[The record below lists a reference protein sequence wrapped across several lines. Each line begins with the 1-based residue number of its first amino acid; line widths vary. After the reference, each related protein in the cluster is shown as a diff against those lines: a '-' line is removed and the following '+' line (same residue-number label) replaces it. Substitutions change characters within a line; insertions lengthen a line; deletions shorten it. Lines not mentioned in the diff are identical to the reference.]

1 MKLLTLPHEVI
12 VLITSYM
19 LWENSAQNERD
30 LARLANTCHQ
40 LHRVVNPI
48 LYRQN
53 RTFSGSSALLW
64 AVERDIPEVVAN
76 ACDAGTDLERCY
88 GMPLLRCAAGKGH
101 VRVIRELL
109 QRCRL
114 RFYDTKTA
122 VTVALENDLAEVIQV
137 LVDNGLDPSKP
148 IDSMLKTYLHQAS
161 ELGAVKSVA
170 VMLKAGANV
179 SARHHIDGTPLYFAA
194 IKGKVEVIKLLMEH
208 GADAG
213 CLGVEDYSPLAEA
226 VRRNQPLAVE
236 AILQSSRN
244 TGMTKSKAIPASLFY
259 AAAAS
264 SSPTLIKLLLQ
275 HGANPNIAPDGRF
288 PLTVA
293 AEYGNVEMV
302 KVLLECGVDID
313 AQYEGDD
320 TPLHMAMKGN
330 HPETIMVLIE
340 AGANVSSA
348 NRSGLQPLHMVPQC
362 DKSAEIIDALLAKG
376 ADLSAVSNDGL
387 TILQSSAEVSNFDV
401 VRLLLERGANPKLSS
416 DRTLLLASRHGQE
429 WIVEHLL
436 NCGCDLEMT
445 DNDGCTPLL
454 AAAQFGSLKV
464 VRMLLIKGANIKATN
479 KSGCESALLAAIGS
493 HADIIRE
500 LLGTGNV
507 DPDQQDLDGRTALF
521 YAVMLGHQSV
531 VEALLTHHSPPA
543 LNTTDR
549 YGATPFIMAA
559 RNGHLALIEHLLPFV
574 NQWDVLHDRDNWGQD
589 ALYWAALC
597 KNPQVKNRLESY
609 ARDLGMDA
617 RSYVGTPIHPHAL
630 FTSQTCYCD
639 VCGRCTIHGVRG
651 RSQQCHHCVCA
662 AGGQF
667 LICSS
672 CSRAGAKC
680 RDAGHIWNLYECEN
694 GDMSAYDSDSESTSE
709 SEEEPYDSDGADREQ
724 N

>member
-1 MKLLTLPHEVI
+1 MPIEPAMKLLTLPPEVI

-48 LYRQN
+48 LYRHN

-64 AVERDIPEVVAN
+64 AVERDIPEVVTN
-76 ACDAGTDLERCY
+76 ACNAGRHPFSVGLTEANEALTAINTSTCGSLY
-88 GMPLLRCAAGKGH
+88 VATILVC
-101 VRVIRELL
+101 
-109 QRCRL
+109 
-114 RFYDTKTA
+114 FY
-122 VTVALENDLAEVIQV
+122 
-137 LVDNGLDPSKP
+137 
-148 IDSMLKTYLHQAS
+148 
-161 ELGAVKSVA
+161 
-170 VMLKAGANV
+170 
-179 SARHHIDGTPLYFAA
+179 
-194 IKGKVEVIKLLMEH
+194 
-208 GADAG
+208 AG

-236 AILQSSRN
+236 AILQSSKN
-244 TGMTKSKAIPASLFY
+244 TGMTKSKAIPASLFH

-264 SSPTLIKLLLQ
+264 GSPTLIKLLLQ

-348 NRSGLQPLHMVPQC
+348 DRSGLQPLHMVPQC

-401 VRLLLERGANPKLSS
+401 VRLLLERGANPKISS

-479 KSGCESALLAAIGS
+479 KSGCESAILAAIGS
-493 HADIIRE
+493 HADVIRE

-507 DPDQQDLDGRTALF
+507 DLDQQDLDGRTALF
-521 YAVMLGHQSV
+521 YAVLLGHQSV
-531 VEALLTHHSPPA
+531 VEALLAHHSPPA

-597 KNPQVKNRLESY
+597 KNPQVKNRLESC

-617 RSYVGTPIHPHAL
+617 RPYVGMTIHPHAL

-680 RDAGHIWNLYECEN
+680 RDAGHVWDLYECEN
-694 GDMSAYDSDSESTSE
+694 GDMSAYDSDSESASE
-709 SEEEPYDSDGADREQ
+709 SEEGPYDSDGADREQ